1 MIGDVDMTV
10 EEAEFELD
18 KMVKF
23 TERLQSNFLSD
34 LNEIVS
40 ETMKSTA
47 DAAIEEYKK
56 HLKSLSGD
64 SDLMIGDIQFDP
76 LKLMI
81 GTIDSSDF
89 SIRQNIKTKKV
100 KVGKEWIKNTNRK
113 IWKPWTW
120 HQEKGHWENKY
131 KNVKYINGSDMSQT
145 FLNPVEESFAN
156 NIRIAKNY
164 AHDQAELIAKE
175 FDGIFTQLDKK
186 LDDILNELKDCAY
199 EVENKEFLI
208 NKNKEKLDWLEMI
221 TNEIN
226 AILEI

>member
-1 MIGDVDMTV
+1 M
-10 EEAEFELD
+10 
-18 KMVKF
+18 
-23 TERLQSNFLSD
+23 S
-34 LNEIVS
+34 IVF
-40 ETMKSTA
+40 
-47 DAAIEEYKK
+47 Y
-56 HLKSLSGD
+56 
-64 SDLMIGDIQFDP
+64 
-76 LKLMI
+76 
-81 GTIDSSDF
+81 
-89 SIRQNIKTKKV
+89 
-100 KVGKEWIKNTNRK
+100 
-113 IWKPWTW
+113 
-120 HQEKGHWENKY
+120 
-131 KNVKYINGSDMSQT
+131 
-145 FLNPVEESFAN
+145 